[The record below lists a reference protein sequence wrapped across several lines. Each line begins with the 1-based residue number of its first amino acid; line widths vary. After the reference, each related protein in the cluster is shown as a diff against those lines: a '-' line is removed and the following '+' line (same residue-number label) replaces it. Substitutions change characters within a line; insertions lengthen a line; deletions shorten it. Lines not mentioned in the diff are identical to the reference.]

1 MTDNSKVAVME
12 LSIIINYK
20 RDTGGKNVRITAKL
34 IISYLTL
41 AIIVIL
47 LGTLS
52 YFGLHT
58 INEGSSDLYNDRLQP
73 TITLTEIAQKIE
85 NTRVQMTS
93 GVAYEDPASG
103 KIALMDLDRIDILL
117 EEYQNRNM
125 GEEEEAKFT
134 ELQSNW
140 EIFSENVR
148 GNVETLSAQLY
159 DETLEGL
166 RNAEV
171 SYSATSTN
179 VTELI
184 DIVDN
189 LALSEYETNQNVF
202 STLRWIIMI
211 ASVIATVFAIAI
223 GILMGR
229 LIGSPLKDISG
240 KLSKIAHGDLTED
253 IKKTNR
259 KDEIGILVNTTR
271 QMQHELKILI
281 EAVSDATMR
290 VLSSSEE
297 LTQSTNEVV
306 TGAEQIAVT
315 MQELAT
321 GSETQAGYSSDL
333 ADSMNGF
340 AKTIEES
347 SRQSDQVYKTS
358 NQVHSLTEDGK
369 DKMDNSV
376 QQMRTIDDIV
386 KNSVTGVKELDNKS
400 NKISKLVN
408 VIEEIAEQTNLLAL
422 NAAIEAA
429 RVGEQGKGFA
439 VVADEIRKLAE
450 QVSVSVVDIT
460 DIVNDIQSESSKVVT
475 NLETGYAEVEKG
487 TSQIQQMG
495 ETFNKIS
502 SSINTMGNAIKE
514 ISEKLTENKATTF
527 QMNAK
532 LGEIASLSEES
543 AAGIE
548 QTSASSQQTTST
560 MQEVSSSS
568 EELAK
573 LAEELNLVVERFTV

>member
-1 MTDNSKVAVME
+1 MK
-12 LSIIINYK
+12 
-20 RDTGGKNVRITAKL
+20 ITVKL

-41 AIIVIL
+41 AVIVIL
-47 LGTLS
+47 LGALS

-58 INEGSSDLYNDRLQP
+58 INEGSSDLYNKRLQP
-73 TITLTEIAQKIE
+73 TIVLTEIAQKME
-85 NTRVQMTS
+85 NTRVQMAS

-103 KIALMDLDRIDILL
+103 RIALMNLDRIDELL
-117 EEYQNRNM
+117 AEYQDRSM
-125 GEEEEAKFT
+125 REEEAAKFT

-140 EIFSENVR
+140 EIFSGNVR
-148 GNVETLSAQLY
+148 QNEETLSAQLY
-159 DETLEGL
+159 EETLEGL
-166 RNAEV
+166 RSGGV
-171 SYSATSTN
+171 SYSAASTN
-179 VTELI
+179 VAELI
-184 DIVDN
+184 DIVDS
-189 LALSEYETNQNVF
+189 LALSEYETNQDTF
-202 STLRWIIMI
+202 TTLRWIIVI
-211 ASVIATVFAIAI
+211 ASIIATALAIAT

-229 LIGSPLKDISG
+229 LIGVPLKDISG
-240 KLSKIAHGDLTED
+240 KLDEIANGNLTEEIEETD
-253 IKKTNR
+253 R
-259 KDEIGILVNTTR
+259 KDEIGVLVNTTR
-271 QMQHELKILI
+271 QMQHELRTLI
-281 EAVSDATMR
+281 GAVSNATMQ

-306 TGAEQIAVT
+306 IGAEQVAVT

-333 ADSMNGF
+333 ADSMNSF

-347 SRQSDQVYKTS
+347 SKQSDQIYQTS
-358 NQVHSLTEDGK
+358 NQVHSLTEDGR
-369 DKMDNSV
+369 DKMDSSV
-376 QQMRTIDDIV
+376 QQMHTIDDIV
-386 KNSVTGVKELDNKS
+386 KNSVAGVKELDDKS

-460 DIVNDIQSESSKVVT
+460 DIVNDIQTESSNVVT
-475 NLETGYAEVEKG
+475 NLETGYEEVEKG
-487 TSQIQQMG
+487 TFQIQQTG

-514 ISEKLTENKATTF
+514 ISEKLTKNKTMTF
-527 QMNAK
+527 QMNSK
-532 LGEIASLSEES
+532 LEEIASLSEES

-560 MQEVSSSS
+560 MQEVSASS

-573 LAEELNLVVERFTV
+573 LAEELNQVVERFTV